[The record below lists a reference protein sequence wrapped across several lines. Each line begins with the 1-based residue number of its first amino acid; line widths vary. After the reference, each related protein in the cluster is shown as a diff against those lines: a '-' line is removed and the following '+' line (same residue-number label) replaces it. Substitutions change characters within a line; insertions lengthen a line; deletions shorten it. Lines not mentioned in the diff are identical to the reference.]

1 MQLVQHVDVDLI
13 RPFLPAP
20 NRWARA
26 ATDARNSLV
35 HRFPDPPPPS
45 ADGMYVLAQITTAVI
60 ILNLLQEIGIPR
72 DRLEFVVRNCN
83 PFRWITEQG
92 SELFPQLF
100 PRD

>member
-1 MQLVQHVDVDLI
+1 MSISSGPFCLLQIGGHAQRRMPATPLFIDSPI
-13 RPFLPAP
+13 RHHHLP
-20 NRWARA
+20 
-26 ATDARNSLV
+26 
-35 HRFPDPPPPS
+35 
-45 ADGMYVLAQITTAVI
+45 DGMYFLAQITTAVI
-60 ILNLLQEIGIPR
+60 ILNLLQKIGIPR